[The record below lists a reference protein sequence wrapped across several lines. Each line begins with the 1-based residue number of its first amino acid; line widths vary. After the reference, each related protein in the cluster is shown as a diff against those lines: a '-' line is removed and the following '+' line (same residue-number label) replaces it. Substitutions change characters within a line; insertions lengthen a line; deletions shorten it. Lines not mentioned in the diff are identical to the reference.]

1 MSNYSFNSTV
11 SSQEAAALKEMIFK
25 RARERAQAL
34 ADDVQSTY
42 TSSMQNDVMDLA
54 RDSFV
59 SNKNP
64 FSQVIEKTE
73 EVQKEEEPKNSAEI
87 CFARRNVDEIKAQ
100 IQYRNQVNNSDLA
113 MAQVNSTMLE
123 GRDEFVKKAGF
134 MGALNFLNAQ
144 ATISLVKNKGQSFEA
159 LA

>member
-64 FSQVIEKTE
+64 FSQVIAKTE

-87 CFARRNVDEIKAQ
+87 GFARKNVDEIKAQ